1 MIDPATSVKV
11 SYSNMHQYIHLV
23 QSYNSSFPAEIWIG
37 SSNIVRP
44 EASNEISAGLYKNFK
59 ENIFQ
64 TSVEFYYRQQ
74 ENQLLFGGGTTP
86 SINNDI
92 ENELIFGKAWS
103 YGAEFFVRK
112 NRGKWTGWLAYSFAY
127 AWQHFDSLNLGQSF
141 PFAYD
146 RRHMLDISTA
156 YTMTNHWRV
165 AANLFLASGRA
176 FTLDTDTTAVLNPGG
191 NPLYD
196 NRGRGRAMGRGRNQ
210 QDSSSFGIKDDNYR
224 LSPYNRLDLSIRY
237 RKTRNTSHRVLET
250 EWIFSV
256 YNVYARANSSFVYR
270 TIDPSTGKVVANQVP
285 FIPVVPNISYSLKF

>member
-1 MIDPATSVKV
+1 MIDPATSVKI

-44 EASNEISAGLYKNFK
+44 ESSNEISAGLYKNFK

-74 ENQLLFGGGTTP
+74 GNQLLFGGASTP
-86 SINNDI
+86 TINNDI
-92 ENELIFGKAWS
+92 ENQLIFGKAWS

-146 RRHMLDISTA
+146 RRHMLDVSTA
-156 YTMTNHWRV
+156 YALSTHWKI
-165 AANLFLASGRA
+165 AANFLVASGRA
-176 FTLDTDTTAVLNPGG
+176 FTLDTDTLSNPGS
-191 NPLYD
+191 NPLYAG
-196 NRGRGRAMGRGRNQ
+196 NRGRGRGRGRPISQ
-210 QDSSSFGIKDDNYR
+210 GGSSYGIKANNYR
-224 LSPYNRLDLSIRY
+224 LSPYDRLDLSIHY
-237 RKTRNTSHRVLET
+237 TKIRNTGRRVLET
-250 EWIFSV
+250 NWIFSV
-256 YNVYARANSSFVYR
+256 YNVYARQNSSFVYR
-270 TIDPSTGKVVANQVP
+270 TIDPSTRQIIARQVP
-285 FIPVVPNISYSLKF
+285 FIPVIPSITYSLKF